1 MPVLGQIRRSTPWRL
16 VSILLLAFGLNA
28 LAPAGYMISATEG
41 GLPTI
46 SVCPDTHPLA
56 RAVSAA
62 RERRETQD
70 EMAMEHAATG
80 HAAMGHAAKS
90 HAAMGHAATGH
101 VVVDHAA
108 MGHTDDDGTAPVTAS
123 EGHCALASAA
133 KVALHSTDEAL
144 LAAEM
149 AYAVLLG
156 VKPIR
161 PLALPTPPHLR
172 PPLRGPPPAI

>member
-80 HAAMGHAAKS
+80 HAAMGHD
-90 HAAMGHAATGH
+90 ATGH

-108 MGHTDDDGTAPVTAS
+108 MGHTDDDGTARVTAS

-161 PLALPTPPHLR
+161 PLALHTPPHLR